1 MSLKEKFI
9 GFFKS
14 AYTYIILIGIGL
26 AILVCFMFFK
36 EKKAYELI
44 ELLNWRLKSREEEL
58 EKLKK
63 IELEQQKKQQEIE
76 TRYQATL
83 QELKEKHAVEI
94 EKISEQKKQELRAI
108 IEQYK
113 ENPEEQ
119 SRHLS
124 ELFGLEISS

>member
-1 MSLKEKFI
+1 MSFKEKVI
-9 GFFKS
+9 NFFKS
-14 AYTYIILIGIGL
+14 AYTYIILVVIGL

-44 ELLNWRLKSREEEL
+44 ELLNSRLKAREQEL
-58 EKLKK
+58 ENLKK

-76 TRYQATL
+76 TRYQAML